1 MDKERLAAIQFARED
16 FYFFVRW
23 MFLQRKKYK
32 WMKAPHHE
40 AICNKLMEVYEGKC
54 SRLVINLP
62 PRGSKTEIAVKMFIA
77 WCMGKAPDSEF
88 IHVCYSGVLAIDNS
102 AEILDML
109 RSDEY
114 KEIFPAVHLKE
125 DSQSKQDWKTK
136 EGGRM
141 YATGTGGTITG
152 IGAGKRR
159 EGFGGAIIC
168 DDLHKADEANSD
180 IMRKNV
186 LDWYSNTLQSRVNS
200 PTTPI
205 IIIMQRLHEEDIAG
219 FLLDGRN
226 GEEWEHLCIKAITDE
241 GESFWEEQ
249 FPIARLR
256 KMEETQPY
264 MFAGQYQQQP
274 TPDGGGMIQPDKIQ
288 IIDQLPNENV
298 QWWRAWDLAA
308 TVNGDF
314 TVGAKMGRL
323 KDGRFVIAD
332 ISRSR
337 VGPDDRDAVILSTAE
352 LDGVA
357 TKISIPQD
365 PGQAGKTQVVYLT
378 RMLAGYVVKA
388 TPESGSKIVRAD
400 PFAAQVNAGNVM
412 MLRANWN
419 QALVDEL
426 KLFPVAKHDDCVDA
440 CSRAFKEL
448 LTPQL
453 LNITD
458 EVLAFV

>member
-1 MDKERLAAIQFARED
+1 
-16 FYFFVRW
+16 
-23 MFLQRKKYK
+23 
-32 WMKAPHHE
+32 MKAPHHE
-40 AICNKLMEVYEGKC
+40 AICNKLIEVYEGKC
-54 SRLVINLP
+54 NRLVINLP

-114 KEIFPAVHLKE
+114 KEIFPAIHLKE

-186 LDWYSNTLQSRVNS
+186 LDWYSNTLQSRGNS

-226 GEEWEHLCIKAITDE
+226 GEEWEHLCIKAITEE

-249 FPIARLR
+249 FPLARLH

-288 IIDQLPNENV
+288 IIDQLPNENI

-332 ISRSR
+332 ISR
-337 VGPDDRDAVILSTAE
+337 
-352 LDGVA
+352 
-357 TKISIPQD
+357 KI
-365 PGQAGKTQVVYLT
+365 G
-378 RMLAGYVVKA
+378 
-388 TPESGSKIVRAD
+388 RAH
-400 PFAAQVNAGNVM
+400 V
-412 MLRANWN
+412 
-419 QALVDEL
+419 
-426 KLFPVAKHDDCVDA
+426 
-440 CSRAFKEL
+440 
-448 LTPQL
+448 
-453 LNITD
+453 
-458 EVLAFV
+458 